1 MYYFRSTVRHS
12 GTIADAGIPDTCLRD
27 HRQAVHPVWQ
37 PLLIITFL
45 LLFVPGSALPAPPA
59 EDTGTD
65 PLALK
70 DAVALAIGGNPGLAG
85 M

>member
-1 MYYFRSTVRHS
+1 
-12 GTIADAGIPDTCLRD
+12 
-27 HRQAVHPVWQ
+27 
-37 PLLIITFL
+37 LLIITFL
-45 LLFVPGSALPAPPA
+45 LLFVPGPALPAPPA